1 MTVLNQFQ
9 NQLQINFPFLT
20 GNKLLLAISGGI
32 DSMVLLHLFQQSEFS
47 IAMAHCNFQLRGIES
62 FEDQKFVQTYAE
74 ENKIPFYSTIFDTN
88 SFAADFQLS
97 IQMAARELRYHW
109 FYELLDSEGYDY
121 IVTAH
126 HADDNLETFLINLS
140 RGTGLDGLSGIP
152 AVNDK
157 VVRPMLNFSREE
169 IEAYAQHNRVLW
181 REDRSNASTKYLRN
195 KIRHELVPVL
205 REINPEFLASFQKTQ
220 SYLQEAQQMVEDAS
234 ILVYQ
239 QVANEV
245 INEIHFDLQKLK
257 QLPNYHSYLYSWLKD
272 YGFSDWIAISDLVE
286 SQSGKQ
292 VFSASFSLLKDR
304 TSLVLSP
311 ISEKLEDEFYIEKGQ
326 MEVKI
331 PLNIS
336 LCKVSDIST
345 SSNSSIFVDED
356 KLTFP
361 LQIRK
366 WQEGDFFEPFGMN
379 RQTKKVSKL
388 FKDEKL
394 SLFEKESTWI
404 LCSNQEIVWV
414 IGIRADERF
423 KIEEST
429 KNIINI
435 SLHQ

>member
-1 MTVLNQFQ
+1 MT
-9 NQLQINFPFLT
+9 
-20 GNKLLLAISGGI
+20 GKKLLLAISGGI
-32 DSMVLLHLFQQSEFS
+32 DSMVLLHLFRQSKFS

-62 FEDQKFVQTYAE
+62 FDDQKFVQAYAE
-74 ENKIPFYSTIFDTN
+74 ENKIPFYSTIFDTS
-88 SFAADFQLS
+88 SFAEDFQLS

-109 FYELLDSEGYDY
+109 FYELLDSESYDY

-126 HADDNLETFLINLS
+126 HADDNLETFMINLS
-140 RGTGLDGLSGIP
+140 RGSGLDGLSGIP
-152 AVNDK
+152 AINDK
-157 VVRPMLNFSREE
+157 VVRPLLNFSREE

-181 REDRSNASTKYLRN
+181 REDSSNASTNYLRN
-195 KIRHELVPVL
+195 KIRHELVPIL
-205 REINPEFLASFQKTQ
+205 REINPEFLVSFQKTQ

-239 QVANEV
+239 QVAHEV
-245 INEIHFDLQKLK
+245 KSEIHFDLQKLQ
-257 QLPNYHSYLYSWLKD
+257 QLPNYHSYLYVWLKD
-272 YGFSDWIAISDLVE
+272 YGFSDWIAIQDLVE

-292 VFSASFSLLKDR
+292 VIAPSFRLLKDR
-304 TSLVLSP
+304 SNLILSP
-311 ISEKLEDEFYIEKGQ
+311 IAEKSAGEFYIEKGQ
-326 MEVKI
+326 IEVKI
-331 PLNIS
+331 PLNIT

-356 KLTFP
+356 KLSFP

-366 WQEGDFFEPFGMN
+366 WRDGDFFQPFGMN
-379 RQTKKVSKL
+379 GQTKKVSKL

-394 SLFEKESTWI
+394 SLFEKESTWL

-435 SLHQ
+435 SVHP

>member
-1 MTVLNQFQ
+1 MT
-9 NQLQINFPFLT
+9 
-20 GNKLLLAISGGI
+20 GKKLLLAISGGI
-32 DSMVLLHLFQQSEFS
+32 DSMVLLHLFRQSKFS

-62 FEDQKFVQTYAE
+62 FDDQKFVQAYAE
-74 ENKIPFYSTIFDTN
+74 ENKIPFYSTIFDTS
-88 SFAADFQLS
+88 SFAEDFQLS
-97 IQMAARELRYHW
+97 IQMAARELRYDW
-109 FYELLDSEGYDY
+109 FYELLDSESYDY

-126 HADDNLETFLINLS
+126 HADDNLETFMINLS
-140 RGTGLDGLSGIP
+140 RGSGLDGLSGIP

-157 VVRPMLNFSREE
+157 VVRPLLNFSREE
-169 IEAYAQHNRVLW
+169 IKAYAQHNGVQW
-181 REDRSNASTKYLRN
+181 REDSSNASTNYLRN
-195 KIRHELVPVL
+195 KIRHELVPIL
-205 REINPEFLASFQKTQ
+205 REINPEFLVSFQKTQ

-239 QVANEV
+239 QVAHEV
-245 INEIHFDLQKLK
+245 KSEIHFDLQKLQ
-257 QLPNYHSYLYSWLKD
+257 QLPNYHSYLYVWLKD
-272 YGFSDWIAISDLVE
+272 YGFSDWIAIQDLVE

-292 VFSASFSLLKDR
+292 VIAPSFRLLKDR
-304 TSLVLSP
+304 SNLILSP
-311 ISEKLEDEFYIEKGQ
+311 IAEKSAGEFYIEKGQ
-326 MEVKI
+326 IEVKI
-331 PLNIS
+331 PLNIT

-356 KLTFP
+356 KLSFP

-366 WQEGDFFEPFGMN
+366 WRDGDFFQPFGMN
-379 RQTKKVSKL
+379 GQTKKVSKL

-394 SLFEKESTWI
+394 SLFEKESTWL

-435 SLHQ
+435 SVHP

>member
-1 MTVLNQFQ
+1 MT
-9 NQLQINFPFLT
+9 
-20 GNKLLLAISGGI
+20 GKKLLLAISGGI
-32 DSMVLLHLFQQSEFS
+32 DSMVLLHLFRQSKFS

-62 FEDQKFVQTYAE
+62 FDDQKFVQAYAE
-74 ENKIPFYSTIFDTN
+74 ENKIPFYSTIFDTS
-88 SFAADFQLS
+88 SFAEDFQLS

-109 FYELLDSEGYDY
+109 FYELLDSESYDY

-126 HADDNLETFLINLS
+126 HADDNLETFMINLS
-140 RGTGLDGLSGIP
+140 RGSGLDGLSGIP

-157 VVRPMLNFSREE
+157 VVRPLLNFSREE
-169 IEAYAQHNRVLW
+169 IKAYAQHNGVQW
-181 REDRSNASTKYLRN
+181 REDSSNASTKYLRN
-195 KIRHELVPVL
+195 KIRHDLVPVL
-205 REINPEFLASFQKTQ
+205 REINPEFLVSFQKTQ

-239 QVANEV
+239 QVAHEV
-245 INEIHFDLQKLK
+245 KSEIHFDLQKLQ
-257 QLPNYHSYLYSWLKD
+257 QLPNYHSYLYVWLKD
-272 YGFSDWIAISDLVE
+272 YGFSDWIAIQDLVE

-292 VFSASFSLLKDR
+292 VIAPSFRLLKDR
-304 TSLVLSP
+304 SNLILSP
-311 ISEKLEDEFYIEKGQ
+311 IAEKSAGEFYIEKGQ
-326 MEVKI
+326 IEVKI
-331 PLNIS
+331 PLNIT

-356 KLTFP
+356 KLSFP

-366 WQEGDFFEPFGMN
+366 WRDGDFFQPFGMN
-379 RQTKKVSKL
+379 GQTKKVSKL

-394 SLFEKESTWI
+394 SLFEKESTWL

-435 SLHQ
+435 SVHP